1 MKRLEDVFSPRSFPE
16 STYIEREFN
25 NGTLENKFKRDLSMK
40 GNLIFVTGPSKSGKT
55 VLCNKVIDKEKII
68 SLSGSQIDTKEAFWS
83 QIAERLPLSDEIAI
97 TAGISKT
104 SENASSDGLKIG
116 FEPVIAAQ
124 SNISNK
130 TGQISSQQV
139 VSTKLR
145 TERQMLQ
152 YLIDDNKVL
161 VIDDFHYVAKEV
173 QLYIARTLKVEL
185 FNGLKAVIV
194 SLPHRSDEAIILNP
208 DLSGR
213 TTVIEIPAWRES
225 ELLQIAE
232 RGFRL
237 LQQDIDD
244 SQKHFLARESIT
256 SPQLMQDNCF
266 KLAYKLIEDKIA
278 LSNELIKTVFRE
290 TARDYMHYKRIEDAI
305 LAGPSKGKGRRK
317 LYKLING
324 DKDIYGVVVD
334 ALKADPPVTFINME
348 EMQARI
354 KSLSATDVHISD
366 LTVANAIKHIDN
378 IVKAIMPDL
387 DALEYQNKIWYIL
400 DPFLLFYLRWR

>member
-1 MKRLEDVFSPRSFPE
+1 
-16 STYIEREFN
+16 
-25 NGTLENKFKRDLSMK
+25 MK

-55 VLCNKVIDKEKII
+55 VLCNKVIDKDKII

-83 QIAERLPLSDEIAI
+83 QIAERLPLFDEIAI
-97 TAGISKT
+97 TAASSRT
-104 SENASSDGLKIG
+104 SEKSDLDGLKAG
-116 FEPVIAAQ
+116 FEPVIAVQ

-139 VSTKLR
+139 VSSKLR
-145 TERQMLQ
+145 TERQMIQ
-152 YLIDDNKVL
+152 YLIDNNKVL
-161 VIDDFHYVAKEV
+161 VIDDFHYVVKEV

-213 TTVIEIPAWRES
+213 TTVIEIPAWREI
-225 ELLQIAE
+225 ELFQIAE
-232 RGFRL
+232 RGFEL
-237 LQQDIDD
+237 LNLDVDEQQG
-244 SQKHFLARESIT
+244 HFLARESIT

-266 KLAYKLIEDKIA
+266 KLAYKLIEDKLK
-278 LSNELIKTVFRE
+278 LSNELILSVFQE

-317 LYKLING
+317 LYKLIDG

-348 EMQARI
+348 NMQSRI
-354 KSLSATDVHISD
+354 KSLVKEDVHIGD
-366 LTVANAIKHIDN
+366 LTVANAIKHIDK
-378 IVKAIMPDL
+378 IVKEIVPDL